1 METFISKQMRP
12 AYGFDEVA
20 IVPGDYTVN
29 PDQTD
34 VSFQIED
41 ETFRLPVVAARMDA
55 VTDPSFAAELTA
67 AGGLAILNLEGLHG
81 RLEDPYS
88 AIEAIANEPDATVT
102 HLMQEYYAAPI
113 QDDYVARTIEAIK
126 DKGGKAAVSFTPLN
140 AKRLGPV
147 AAEAGADYIVVQS
160 TVTTARHYSKSP
172 NGLHFEEFVQQI
184 KVPVIVGN
192 TVTYSATLELLETG
206 VAGILVGVGPGS
218 ACTSREVLGIGVP
231 QVTSTL
237 DTSAARD
244 AYEKQT
250 GRYVPII
257 TDGGIRTGGDVCK
270 SIVAGAD
277 AVMLGSMF
285 AGTQEAPGHG
295 YHWGM
300 ATPHAALPR
309 GVRVYAGTQTTL
321 QRLLSGPTER
331 TNGTENLIGSL
342 QTAMGMCGAT
352 NLREMHDA
360 QLVIAPSIKTE
371 GKQLQGR

>member
-1 METFISKQMRP
+1 MEAFISKQMRP

-34 VSFQIED
+34 VSFEID
-41 ETFRLPVVAARMDA
+41 GVTFPLPVLAAGMDA
-55 VTDPSFAAELTA
+55 VTDPEFAAQFSKL
-67 AGGLAILNLEGLHG
+67 GGLAILNLEGVHG

-88 AIEAIANEPDATVT
+88 ALQEIANEPDATVT
-102 HLMQEYYAAPI
+102 PLLQKAYAPPLR
-113 QDDYVARTIEAIK
+113 DDLVGRTVEAIK
-126 DKGGKAAVSFTPLN
+126 AKGGKAAVSFTPAN
-140 AKRLGPV
+140 AKRFGPV
-147 AAEAGADYIVVQS
+147 AVEAGADYLVIQS
-160 TVTTARHYSKSP
+160 TVTTARHYSKSVI
-172 NGLHFEEFVQQI
+172 GLQFEEFVRQS
-184 KVPVIVGN
+184 KVPVLVGN
-192 TVTYSATLELLETG
+192 TVTYNATLELMETG

-237 DTSAARD
+237 DTAAARD
-244 AYEKQT
+244 EYFRRT

-257 TDGGIRTGGDVCK
+257 TDGGIRNGGDVCK

-285 AGTQEAPGHG
+285 AGTQEAPGGG

-309 GVRVYAGTQTTL
+309 GVRVFAGTQTTL
-321 QRLLSGPTER
+321 QRLIFGPTER
-331 TNGTENLIGSL
+331 TNGTENLMGAL
-342 QTAMGMCGAT
+342 HTAMGMCGART
-352 NLREMHDA
+352 IQEMHDA
-360 QLVIAPSIKTE
+360 TLVIAPSIKTE